1 MVATGALSVLSA
13 IWFAANLYRSRWW
26 AGLGWWPGPIAL
38 GLASVAL
45 LGLGRSPELVPAA
58 RRFWTQIGVAT
69 VMITVGTGT
78 QSFVITTGV
87 DPSVVPK
94 DASLSTLGFFLVG
107 VLIALWAL
115 LRLPIGA
122 RSPAQRLHLIL
133 DGVTVMAGA
142 TLFSWYFAFAPLASA
157 GGGKTSVLG
166 LLVVAG
172 FTQVALAAVVKVLLA
187 GTGPVDVGAL
197 RVMSMSL
204 IVGALSPGL
213 TPLLADRPH
222 VAPSTLIT
230 APIAFFVA
238 CAVVRQHHAARVRGA
253 SAGSSRVSRRP
264 YSLLPYLALAATDA
278 LLLSATVRHVDRR
291 TPIVVAG
298 AILVTSLV
306 AVRQLAAFVDN
317 TRLLRSL
324 GEHKDQLHHQASHDS
339 LTGLA
344 NRALFGERLRAA
356 LARSDGVAVVLIDL
370 DDFKI
375 VNDTLGHT
383 VGDGLLVAVA
393 GRLTA
398 CVRPVDTVA
407 RLGGDEFGILLIRAD
422 PATPATPLEV
432 TELIQAS
439 LTRPFAASGHSLMV
453 QASIGVAESGPGD
466 DLERLLRNADIAMYS
481 AKEHGKGRHARYSP
495 AMHAQLLEQAQI
507 GAQLHSALDCDELDL
522 LYQPIVALPSGR
534 LYGVEALVRWRHPAS
549 GLLPPARFIGVAERT
564 GLIVPLG
571 RWVLDRACRQLV
583 AWRVAHPGALL
594 TTMSVNVSARQLQ
607 EPTFAAEIAAAL
619 AEFGLEPVHL
629 IVEVTETAVLK
640 GGQVLRTLGELRG
653 MGVNL
658 ALDDFG
664 TGHSSLSLL
673 RTCPVDILKVDKSFI
688 DEISETTQRPP
699 VATAIIQ
706 MAQALGLATVA
717 EGIESDVQADQL
729 WRLGYQLGQGYH
741 FGRPLPADAIA
752 DLLAIAGT
760 GVTAGPADVGAIG
773 AGGQSTTQR
782 GTDR

>member
-13 IWFAANLYRSRWW
+13 IWFAANLYRPTWW
-26 AGLGWWPGPIAL
+26 VGLGWWPGPIAL

-45 LGLGRSPELVPAA
+45 LRLGRSPELAPAA
-58 RRFWTQIGVAT
+58 RRFWKQIGVAT
-69 VMITVGTGT
+69 VMITAGTWT
-78 QSFVITTGV
+78 QSFTITTGV
-87 DPSVVPK
+87 NPSVVPK
-94 DASLSTLGFFLVG
+94 DASLLTLGFFLVG

-115 LRLPIGA
+115 LRLPVGA

-133 DGVTVMAGA
+133 DGATVMAGA

-166 LLVVAG
+166 MLVVAG

-187 GTGPVDVGAL
+187 GIGPVDVGAL
-197 RVMSMSL
+197 RVLSMSL

-222 VAPSTLIT
+222 VSASTLLT

-238 CAVVRQHHAARVRGA
+238 CAVVRQHHAARVFGP
-253 SAGSSRVSRRP
+253 SADSSRASRRP

-278 LLLSATVRHVDRR
+278 LLVSATVRHVDRR

-306 AVRQLAAFVDN
+306 AVRQLAAFIDN
-317 TRLLRSL
+317 TRLLRSVR
-324 GEHKDQLHHQASHDS
+324 EHKDQLHHQASHDS

-344 NRALFGERLRAA
+344 NRALLAERLRAA
-356 LARSDGVAVVLIDL
+356 LACYDGAAVVLIDL

-393 GRLTA
+393 GRLTS

-407 RLGGDEFGILLIRAD
+407 RLGGDEFAVLLIRAD
-422 PATPATPLEV
+422 PATTLEV
-432 TELIQAS
+432 TERILAS
-439 LTRPFAASGHSLMV
+439 LTRPFAAYGHSLMV
-453 QASIGVAESGPGD
+453 QASIGVADAGPGD
-466 DLERLLRNADIAMYS
+466 DPERLLRNADIAMYS

-507 GAQLHSALDCDELDL
+507 GAQLHSALDCDELDV

-534 LYGVEALVRWRHPAS
+534 LYGVEALVRWRHPVR
-549 GLLPPARFIGVAERT
+549 GPLLPGRFIGVAERT

-571 RWVLDRACRQLV
+571 RWVLGHACRQLV
-583 AWRVAHPGALL
+583 AWRAAHPGAVPI
-594 TTMSVNVSARQLQ
+594 TVNVNVSARQLQ
-607 EPTFAAEIAAAL
+607 EPTFAAEIAAML
-619 AEFGLEPVHL
+619 TEFSLEPARL
-629 IVEVTETAVLK
+629 TIEVTETAVLK
-640 GGQVLRTLGELRG
+640 GGQVLRTLGELRDL
-653 MGVNL
+653 GVKL

-664 TGHSSLSLL
+664 TGHSSLVLL
-673 RTCPVDILKVDKSFI
+673 RTCPVDILKLDKSFI
-688 DEISETTQRPP
+688 DEIDGSAHPP
-699 VATAIIQ
+699 AVATAIIQ
-706 MAQALGLATVA
+706 MAQTLGLATVA

-741 FGRPLPADAIA
+741 FGRPLPAEAIA
-752 DLLAIAGT
+752 DLLAITGT
-760 GVTAGPADVGAIG
+760 GVAANPAEVGAIDT
-773 AGGQSTTQR
+773 GG
-782 GTDR
+782 